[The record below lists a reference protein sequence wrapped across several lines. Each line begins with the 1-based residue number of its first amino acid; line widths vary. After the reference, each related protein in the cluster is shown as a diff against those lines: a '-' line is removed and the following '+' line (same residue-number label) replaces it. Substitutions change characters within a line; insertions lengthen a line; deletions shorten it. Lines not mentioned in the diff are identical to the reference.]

1 MIQSL
6 YYIISTLA
14 VPEASTSQY
23 CSVDNLPSSFHTK
36 GLLLPLS
43 SYYATP
49 EVKLPSKPTFTQ
61 KEVNKADILKE
72 WNKFIEFHSEN
83 GPDADFDYKDFINY
97 FEYRIQCSKLD
108 SGFLQFIQDIKNTL
122 AIAYQNYFNKN
133 FFDDFP
139 EAWNYNPTSKNS
151 QTIKEIV
158 ERKRLIRDKE
168 KIWTDFIQFVTQ
180 KNEFCQPTKYSL
192 GNFYDYIKYI
202 NRASLY
208 NKTKKPSKYLITA
221 QSKKTL
227 AKYNLLKGIN

>member
-1 MIQSL
+1 MTQSL

>member
-1 MIQSL
+1 MTQSL
-6 YYIISTLA
+6 YCTISTLA